1 VWFDQDGKKQD
12 APKVSEVKWT
22 TRKRSAAQ
30 APLHAVVVKCAWCAC
45 DIDLDLCPPGT
56 QPCCSSQQCKDEAA
70 SAAERIARR
79 QERQRVIAQVRAEF
93 FALFSDQYSLED
105 HRPPVALATHGTYWQ
120 LSWLHKRCAWLIKMR
135 NEYSRI
141 AAMSEASVLLGNV
154 RPKASTPKLQREY
167 DARPLPTPQE
177 FVAGLI
183 EGFIEFLHEDQ
194 VPHKMPASWDEYCA
208 HCKVRAT
215 QFETAI
221 AENEQY
227 AAAVGACDCLK
238 PHVCELRGVQKGC
251 WDYRACD
258 HCQRGLPC
266 S

>member
-1 VWFDQDGKKQD
+1 MWFDQDGKKQD

-93 FALFSDQYSLED
+93 FALFPDQYSLED

-120 LSWLHKRCAWLIKMR
+120 LSWLHKRHAWLIKMR

-141 AAMSEASVLLGNV
+141 AAMSEARNCTGDPMDHDRV
-154 RPKASTPKLQREY
+154 RK
-167 DARPLPTPQE
+167 
-177 FVAGLI
+177 
-183 EGFIEFLHEDQ
+183 
-194 VPHKMPASWDEYCA
+194 C
-208 HCKVRAT
+208 
-215 QFETAI
+215 
-221 AENEQY
+221 
-227 AAAVGACDCLK
+227 
-238 PHVCELRGVQKGC
+238 
-251 WDYRACD
+251 
-258 HCQRGLPC
+258 
-266 S
+266 